1 MSSAEC
7 RKLAVPRR
15 GIRGILA
22 KCSANFFFSIFEI
35 NLNLKFITFPGPNY
49 RYKMQTTYL
58 SYLCHL
64 HVHTEEAN
72 YGINSG
78 KKFTNIELKY
88 NFFSHKEI
96 QQLVEG
102 KD

>member
-1 MSSAEC
+1 
-7 RKLAVPRR
+7 
-15 GIRGILA
+15 
-22 KCSANFFFSIFEI
+22 
-35 NLNLKFITFPGPNY
+35 
-49 RYKMQTTYL
+49 MQTTYL

-78 KKFTNIELKY
+78 KKFTNVELKY

-96 QQLVEG
+96 QQLIEG